1 MNRYAEL
8 TGPDSHG
15 VRAIANTINAEE
27 KPGPEHGEWVLCGDA
42 GPGFTTTDG
51 GLTFLAPVPVSLV
64 PTVLTM
70 RQARLVLFTAGL
82 INSVQAAINALPSPQ
97 KEKAQIEW
105 DFSNEVQR
113 HNGFVSQLA
122 PALGL
127 TSEQVDALFV
137 TGAAL

>member
-1 MNRYAEL
+1 MTTRYAQIVDGVVHLVTESE
-8 TGPDSHG
+8 TQPDPQYG
-15 VRAIANTINAEE
+15 VWIA
-27 KPGPEHGEWVLCGDA
+27 CGNA
-42 GPGFTTTDG
+42 GPGWTYNGTSFA
-51 GLTFLAPVPVSLV
+51 APVPPAPTV

-82 INSVQAAINALPSPQ
+82 IGSVQAAINALPSPQ

>member
-8 TGPDSHG
+8 TGPNAIGVRTVANVIEQDAMPGLEHG
-15 VRAIANTINAEE
+15 V
-27 KPGPEHGEWVLCGDA
+27 WVLCGDA
-42 GPGFTTTDG
+42 GPGFTTTDD
-51 GLTFLAPVPVSLV
+51 GLTYMAPPTVSLV

-70 RQARLVLFTAGL
+70 RQARLVLLTAGL
-82 INSVQAAINALPSPQ
+82 IGSVQAAIDALPSPD

-105 DFSNEVQR
+105 DYSNEVQR

-122 PALGL
+122 PSLGL
-127 TSEQVDALFV
+127 TSEQVDALFI

>member
-1 MNRYAEL
+1 MFYAQIINGVVGAI
-8 TGPDSHG
+8 TQTHSVIDAPDMIALESFDMSLMGHTYAAG
-15 VRAIANTINAEE
+15 V
-27 KPGPEHGEWVLCGDA
+27 
-42 GPGFTTTDG
+42 FT
-51 GLTFLAPVPVSLV
+51 PPPPVSLV

-82 INSVQAAINALPSPQ
+82 IGSVQAAINALPSPD

-105 DFSNEVQR
+105 DYSNEVQR

-127 TSEQVDALFV
+127 SSEQVDALFI

>member
-8 TGPDSHG
+8 SGPDASG
-15 VRAIANTINAEE
+15 VRTIANVINAEE
-27 KPGPEHGEWVLCGDA
+27 APGPEYGEWVLCGNA
-42 GPGFTTTDG
+42 GPGFTTADD
-51 GLTFLAPVPVSLV
+51 GLTYAPPVPGSLV

-82 INSVQAAINALPSPQ
+82 INSVQAAIDSLPSPQ

-105 DFSNEVQR
+105 EYSNEVQR
-113 HNGFVSQLA
+113 HNGFVSLLA